1 MGKSF
6 WKPKRGGAPAVA
18 TTLRGVLRGALGDAE
33 RAEACVA
40 RLAALSDGVLR
51 APKEDC
57 ELLYGRCGYLHALL
71 FARRRALHTH
81 RRDELLPV
89 SLFASVA
96 AQVVREG
103 LAKDRADAR
112 NDETGTGKTP
122 RSPRLAHAWRGKR
135 YLGFAH
141 GSCGI
146 VTTLLQCL
154 ETFGDAVFEA
164 CDDVNATKAAL
175 DETVSSL
182 LASSFADGNL
192 PSSASKKPSSSSRA
206 PSDSTFETMSTLSP
220 TG

>member
-1 MGKSF
+1 MDENVRAF
-6 WKPKRGGAPAVA
+6 AAEVLQRCREGGHDVCPTLAAYYVQAQRRAKVDREELVA
-18 TTLRGVLRGALGDAE
+18 H
-33 RAEACVA
+33 CVA

-112 NDETGTGKTP
+112 ND
-122 RSPRLAHAWRGKR
+122 
-135 YLGFAH
+135 
-141 GSCGI
+141 
-146 VTTLLQCL
+146 
-154 ETFGDAVFEA
+154 
-164 CDDVNATKAAL
+164 
-175 DETVSSL
+175 
-182 LASSFADGNL
+182 
-192 PSSASKKPSSSSRA
+192 
-206 PSDSTFETMSTLSP
+206 
-220 TG
+220 